1 MRRPRATFYGK
12 LFGLTAR
19 KSEDQE
25 YFFMQHDDEM
35 RFGVMPMD
43 EQWGDLPPHWMGYFA
58 VDNTDAALER
68 VLAAGG
74 SIGVP
79 AFDTPYGRM
88 AVIVDPYGAAV
99 SIVQLPAQQRSMQS
113 PCGTWPNAVVYGS
126 GSRKGAKTAKKG
138 RLSLA
143 FLASLRE
150 NCELLLL
157 CRLRVSRSVR
167 PYWCP
172 SSSHFSMAPRF
183 HNKSTLT
190 C

>member
-1 MRRPRATFYGK
+1 MLEPMAVGDAGKMAVCVDPTGAVFGLWQPIDFIGAGVEDEHGSLAWSEVNTRDAAAACEFYGK

-25 YFFMQHDDEM
+25 YFFMQHDGGM

-58 VDNTDAALER
+58 IDNADAALER

-88 AVIVDPYGAAV
+88 AVIVDPYGAVV
-99 SIVQLPAQQRSMQS
+99 SIVQLPS
-113 PCGTWPNAVVYGS
+113 
-126 GSRKGAKTAKKG
+126 
-138 RLSLA
+138 
-143 FLASLRE
+143 
-150 NCELLLL
+150 
-157 CRLRVSRSVR
+157 
-167 PYWCP
+167 
-172 SSSHFSMAPRF
+172 
-183 HNKSTLT
+183 
-190 C
+190 